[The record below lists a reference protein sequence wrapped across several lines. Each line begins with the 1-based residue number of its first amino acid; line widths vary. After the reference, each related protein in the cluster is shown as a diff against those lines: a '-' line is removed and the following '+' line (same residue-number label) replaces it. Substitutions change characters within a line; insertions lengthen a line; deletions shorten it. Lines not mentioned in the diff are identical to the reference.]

1 LIKIHYNNNVFAV
14 AKLLAEHDYI
24 IDIQYGGW
32 NPTLA
37 VQKVRDWR
45 FLAKTKEFFA
55 HIFHIYKVTF
65 IDHANNI
72 TS

>member
-1 LIKIHYNNNVFAV
+1 MHYNDNYVFAV
-14 AKLLAEHDYI
+14 AKLLAEHDYM

-37 VQKVRDWR
+37 VQKLRDWR

-65 IDHANNI
+65 IDYANNL
-72 TS
+72 TT